1 VYLPG
6 KGGVR
11 IEDVLVVT
19 AGTGARALTS
29 LAQPSTTMFSA
40 NSELLVL

>member
-19 AGTGARALTS
+19 AGGGARILTS
-29 LAQPSTTMFSA
+29 TTR
-40 NSELLVL
+40 ELLVL